1 MFWASLRLGK
11 DIWGQFLLQNIQ
23 GLPINMSHNK
33 KLRRKGQKP
42 AKNGH
47 CRRPQSHPCNEEQ
60 TFYTP
65 VTAACCVP
73 QQIPVRNMIER
84 TQQENLLS
92 RGPPLVM
99 LHFWTKTSKR
109 SVGAPRWWR
118 HLFGPKGSHL
128 GPPWWWH
135 HVFRPKRS
143 QLGPSVGDVTF
154 LVQRGSVG
162 GPLGDI
168 TFFDQRGP
176 VVG

>member
-1 MFWASLRLGK
+1 MIVVIVVIVVIVLIVVVDCPTQLTLVIWICQLSRRWGPFKRGSKIFGAFLQPGK
-11 DIWGQFLLQNIQ
+11 DIWGQFFLQNIQ

-84 TQQENLLS
+84 TQQENLLR

-99 LHFWTKTSKR
+99 LRFWTKTS
-109 SVGAPRWWR
+109 
-118 HLFGPKGSHL
+118 
-128 GPPWWWH
+128 
-135 HVFRPKRS
+135 
-143 QLGPSVGDVTF
+143 
-154 LVQRGSVG
+154 
-162 GPLGDI
+162 
-168 TFFDQRGP
+168 
-176 VVG
+176 